1 MRFLSLF
8 GVFLLPFLLTAQII
22 TTDPAVPTV
31 DQPLTI
37 TFDATQGTGGLAN
50 CNCDVYLHTGVIT
63 NLSNNSSDWRY
74 VPTQWGVANAAWRM
88 TAVPGEPNK
97 YTYTFSPSIQGY
109 FNTPAGETIEQVA
122 FVFRNATG
130 TLEGKGTGN
139 TDIFVDVAAGG
150 SQLSVSLLGDPGD
163 QAWPLGLSLPISG
176 GTTQEATMR
185 LFDNDVEVASF
196 TGTSF
201 NYDLVFTQGGSHTVR
216 LEATISSGQT
226 ASSSFEVEAEL
237 VALITNP
244 GTAVYQAT
252 AGETVLVQGT
262 SYIDA
267 NLSLSLDGVPLFT
280 AITNLSNSLTLTVA
294 GVYNVRLTASY
305 QGEIATDQLVIIVG
319 NPNIADPPAEAIN
332 GITRTNEGLYLQL
345 FAPGK
350 QDVFVVGNF
359 NDWSPS
365 PHSRMNRSTNGSTF
379 WINLTNLVEG
389 EDVIFQYLVD
399 FDIRVAD
406 PYSELVLD
414 PDHDAFI
421 GANVF
426 PNIPAYPREQTSGI
440 ATWVRMNPP
449 VYEWQVNDFTPA
461 AAEEQTIYELLI
473 RDFLADHSYK
483 SLTDT
488 LDYLARLGITAIELM
503 PVNEFEGNISWGYN
517 PSFHL
522 ALDKYYGS
530 PEDLK
535 AFVDACHQRGIAV
548 LLDVVY
554 NHAFSQSPLAQMW
567 WNQSLFRPAP
577 DNPYFN
583 VVPRHPFNVGY
594 DFNHESPATREY
606 VKRAIAYWL
615 EEYRIDGY
623 RFDLTKGFTQRFSTD
638 DGLFR
643 QYDPGRIAVLK
654 EYADQAWAAN
664 PQAMVIFEHFAEASE
679 EDELAQYGNGIFFW
693 SGYNPHNE
701 YLEGA
706 MGYPSNFRDV
716 LASNRGFTGLAR
728 PLIAYMES
736 HDEERMM
743 YKNTQFGNSSGGY
756 DVRSFAT
763 GLQRIEMASAF
774 FYTLPGPKMLWQFG
788 ELGYDFSI
796 NHCPNGSIND
806 GCRTDP
812 KPFRWNYRNNTER
825 QGVYNTIQALLH
837 LRHNY
842 GTFHTFNILNL
853 DLASRAKRIHLLHL
867 DFDAAI
873 IGNFDVQAQT
883 ISSPVPY
890 AGTWYDYLSGESI
903 SVSNAATAVTL
914 APGEFHVYLSQ
925 PIERPEPGLVVATQ
939 EVVSADVL
947 DMAVFPNPSRGDF
960 RLDFGSRPGGTS
972 VRSSAATVELCNL
985 QGQVLQS
992 YELGTLPAGEHSFTH
1007 NASMPAGAYFL
1018 RLHIDG
1024 QVGTTKLVILP

>member
-1 MRFLSLF
+1 MRFLHLLGSL
-8 GVFLLPFLLTAQII
+8 LLPFLLTAQII
-22 TTDPAVPTV
+22 TTNPAVPTV

-63 NLSNNSSDWRY
+63 NLSNSPSDWRY
-74 VPTQWGVANAAWRM
+74 VPTQWGVANAAWRLNP
-88 TAVPGEPNK
+88 VPGEPNK
-97 YTYTFSPSIQGY
+97 YTYTFGPTVQGY
-109 FNTPAGETIEQVA
+109 FNPPAGETIEQVA
-122 FVFRNATG
+122 FVFRNADG

-163 QAWPLGLSLPISG
+163 QAWPLGLGLPISG
-176 GTTQEATMR
+176 GATQESTMR
-185 LFDNDVEVASF
+185 VFDNDVEVASF

-201 NYDLVFTQGGSHTVR
+201 NYDLVFTQSGSHTIR
-216 LEATISSGQT
+216 LEATTSSGQT

-237 VALITNP
+237 VVLITNP
-244 GTAVYQAT
+244 ATAVYQAT
-252 AGETVLVQGT
+252 AGETVSIQAT

-267 NLSLSLDGVPLFT
+267 NLSLSLDGVPLF
-280 AITNLSNSLTLTVA
+280 AAVTNLANDLTLTVA

-319 NPNIADPPAEAIN
+319 NPNVADPPAEAIN
-332 GITRTNEGLYLQL
+332 GITRTEEGLYLQL

-350 QDVFVVGNF
+350 QDVFVIGNF

-365 PHSRMNRSTNGSTF
+365 PDSRMNRSTDGSTF
-379 WINLTNLVEG
+379 WINLSNLPEG

-414 PDHDAFI
+414 PDHDPFI

-449 VYEWQVNDFTPA
+449 VYEWQVNDFTPVPA
-461 AAEEQTIYELLI
+461 DEQTVYELLV
-473 RDFLADHSYK
+473 RDFLGDHSYK

-535 AFVDACHQRGIAV
+535 AFVDACHQRGISV

-567 WNQSLFRPAP
+567 WNPGPFRPAP

-583 VVPRHPFNVGY
+583 EVPRHPFNVGY

-606 VKRAIAYWL
+606 VKRAVAYWL

-623 RFDLTKGFTQRFSTD
+623 RFDLTKGFTQRLSTD
-638 DGLFR
+638 DGVFR
-643 QYDPGRIAVLK
+643 QYDPERIAVLK
-654 EYADQAWAAN
+654 EYADQAWASN

-679 EDELAQYGNGIFFW
+679 ENELAQYGNGIYFW

-716 LASNRGFTGLAR
+716 LASSRGFTEGT
-728 PLIAYMES
+728 PLVAYMES

-743 YKNTQFGNSSGGY
+743 YKNVQFGNAAAGY
-756 DVRSFAT
+756 NVRSFQT
-763 GLQRIEMASAF
+763 GLERIALASAF

-796 NHCPNGSIND
+796 NHCPNGSVNE

-812 KPFRWNYRNNTER
+812 KPIRWDYRDNNQR
-825 QGVYNTIQALLH
+825 RRVYNTKRNLLH

-842 GTFHTFNILNL
+842 GTFHTNNFTT
-853 DLASRAKRIHLLHL
+853 DLASRAKRIHLLHP

-873 IGNFDVQAQT
+873 IGNFDVQTQT
-883 ISSPVPY
+883 VSNPFPY

-903 SVSNAATAVTL
+903 SVSDPAAAVSL
-914 APGEFHVYLSQ
+914 AAGEFHVYLSE
-925 PIERPEPGLVVATQ
+925 PIELPEQGLFVNTQ
-939 EVVSADVL
+939 EVVSAASL
-947 DMAVFPNPSRGDF
+947 DMEVFPNPNGGHF
-960 RLDFGSRPGGTS
+960 RLDFGSR
-972 VRSSAATVELCNL
+972 RSSAAKVELCNL
-985 QGQVLQS
+985 QGQILQN
-992 YELGTLPAGEHSFTH
+992 YDLGLLPAGEHSFTH
-1007 NASMPAGAYFL
+1007 HASIPAGTYFL
-1018 RLHIDG
+1018 RLHVDG
-1024 QVGTTKLVILP
+1024 KVGTTKLVILP